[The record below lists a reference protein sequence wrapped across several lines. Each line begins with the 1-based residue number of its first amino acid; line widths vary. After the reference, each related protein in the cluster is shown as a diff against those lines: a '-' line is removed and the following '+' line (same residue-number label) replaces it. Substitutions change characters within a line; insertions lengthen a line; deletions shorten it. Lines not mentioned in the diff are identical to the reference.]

1 MYMTSG
7 MSWHCGS
14 KFRGGVVLSWGEA
27 AGLCRMAERQLRPL
41 KGSQAGF
48 MPCRVQSY
56 RQGPTLPPVTFSR
69 FVLSY
74 AGNICRPGKAF
85 CRIKSRGLGMV
96 SKAQQ
101 QRAKKAEREAE
112 GAAWAEPKAG
122 HYWNGSQWL
131 PVEEALNGPE
141 SPVPA
146 LDAPRAERKALGK
159 AYRAA
164 EEQKLIRELQVRAE
178 NSVQAKKGRPPIPYD
193 PAMGAEICQRLAKGQ
208 SLGSICEL
216 PHMPDISTVY
226 GFMRKEPSFFQD
238 YMRAREEQAHTL
250 FDQCLDI
257 ADDASNDTV
266 ENKDGD
272 TTVNTIA
279 VTRAKLRIDTRLR
292 MAAKLSPKVYSER
305 SETLGI
311 GAGNTVNVQVN
322 AMTIDA
328 RTLDADQR
336 DNLRRLLLE
345 AKGTIIDV

>member
-1 MYMTSG
+1 MTEETEG
-7 MSWHCGS
+7 
-14 KFRGGVVLSWGEA
+14 R
-27 AGLCRMAERQLRPL
+27 
-41 KGSQAGF
+41 KGA
-48 MPCRVQSY
+48 
-56 RQGPTLPPVTFSR
+56 
-69 FVLSY
+69 
-74 AGNICRPGKAF
+74 K
-85 CRIKSRGLGMV
+85 
-96 SKAQQ
+96 
-101 QRAKKAEREAE
+101 QRAKERGGKAKRTALAAERV
-112 GAAWAEPKAG
+112 GADFKAPKPG
-122 HYWNGSQWL
+122 HYWDGADWI
-131 PVEEALNGPE
+131 PIADALTGPE
-141 SPVPA
+141 EIVPD
-146 LDAPRAERKALGK
+146 LDLPRSQRKALGK

-164 EEQKLIRELQVRAE
+164 EEQRLIEHVREEANKAVAKL
-178 NSVQAKKGRPPIPYD
+178 GRPAIPYEETL
-193 PAMGAEICQRLAKGQ
+193 GAEICQRLSKGQ
-208 SLGSICEL
+208 SLGAICDLE
-216 PHMPDISTVY
+216 HMPSIPVIY
-226 GFMRKEPSFFQD
+226 KWMREEPSF
-238 YMRAREEQAHTL
+238 YESYVRAREEQAHTL

-311 GAGNTVNVQVN
+311 GAGGTVNVQVN

>member
-1 MYMTSG
+1 
-7 MSWHCGS
+7 
-14 KFRGGVVLSWGEA
+14 
-27 AGLCRMAERQLRPL
+27 
-41 KGSQAGF
+41 
-48 MPCRVQSY
+48 
-56 RQGPTLPPVTFSR
+56 
-69 FVLSY
+69 
-74 AGNICRPGKAF
+74 
-85 CRIKSRGLGMV
+85 MV

-112 GAAWAEPKAG
+112 GAAWDEPKAG
-122 HYWNGSQWL
+122 HFWDGTAWV
-131 PVEEALNGPE
+131 PIAEALHGPE

-164 EEQKLIRELQVRAE
+164 EEQRLIRELQVRAE
-178 NSVQAKKGRPPIPYD
+178 QSVQAKRGRPPMPYD
-193 PAMGAEICQRLAKGQ
+193 PAMGAEICQRLATGQ
-208 SLGSICEL
+208 SLASICEL
-216 PHMPDISTVY
+216 PHMPAISTVY
-226 GFMRKEPSFFQD
+226 EFMRREPSFASD

-250 FDQCLDI
+250 FDECLDI
-257 ADDASNDTV
+257 ADDASSDLI
-266 ENKDGD
+266 ENEDKSV
-272 TTVNTIA
+272 TANTIA

-311 GAGNTVNVQVN
+311 GGGNTVNVQVN

-328 RTLDADQR
+328 RSLDSEQR